1 MRITPSMMSAG
12 TLRDLNANYARL
24 TVSQQQMSTGKRLS
38 KASDDPVV
46 ASASMTLRASLGRY
60 DSFDRS
66 TEDASGW
73 LGAADGALTAGLDR
87 LVRAKELTV
96 RAGNSGG
103 LSDPNARAAM
113 ASELRA
119 IRSDLISLANTSHN
133 GRAIFAGTSS
143 GDAYSSSG
151 VLLGNSAVVS
161 RDVDPHTVMQV
172 NVDAIAAFGDP
183 NAPAGDL
190 FAVLDR
196 LANAAAAGDVTALA
210 TAHADLDAA
219 TSRLGS
225 VTVEIGSRGAQ
236 LEQIAARNASE
247 RERITTLV
255 SSTEDV
261 DLAQVMVQLKS
272 RENAYQAALQVA
284 SKVLPPSLVDYLR

>member
-46 ASASMTLRASLGRY
+46 ASASMTLRSSLGRY
-60 DSFDRS
+60 DSYDRS
-66 TEDASGW
+66 SEDASGW
-73 LGAADGALTAGLDR
+73 LGAADSALTAGLDR
-87 LVRAKELTV
+87 LVRVKELTV

-133 GRAIFAGTSS
+133 GRSIFAGTAT
-143 GDAYSSSG
+143 GDAYTSNG
-151 VLLGNSAVVS
+151 VFQGNSAVVS
-161 RDVDPHTVMQV
+161 RDVDPHTVLQV

-183 NAPAGDL
+183 NAASGDL

-196 LANAAAAGDVTALA
+196 LANAAAAGDVIALGAAHTDLDTA
-210 TAHADLDAA
+210 TA
-219 TSRLGS
+219 RLGS
-225 VTVEIGSRGAQ
+225 VTVEVGSRGAQ
-236 LEQIAARNASE
+236 LENISARNVSE
-247 RERITTLV
+247 RERIHTLL

-261 DLAQVMVQLKS
+261 DLAQVMVQLKE

>member
-1 MRITPSMMSAG
+1 MRITPSMMSSG

-46 ASASMTLRASLGRY
+46 ASAAMTLRSSLGRY
-60 DSFDRS
+60 DSYDRS

-87 LVRAKELTV
+87 LVRVKELTV

-119 IRSDLISLANTSHN
+119 IRADLISLANTSHN
-133 GRAIFAGTSS
+133 GRSIFAGTAS
-143 GDAYSSSG
+143 GDAYSASG
-151 VLLGNSAVVS
+151 VFQGNSAVVS

-172 NVDAIAAFGDP
+172 NVDAISAFGDP
-183 NAPAGDL
+183 ATPSGDV
-190 FAVLDR
+190 FAVIDR
-196 LANAAAAGDVTALA
+196 LANAAAAGDVNALA
-210 TAHADLDAA
+210 AAHADLDTA

-225 VTVEIGSRGAQ
+225 ATVEIGSRGAQ
-236 LEQIAARNASE
+236 LEQISARNAGE
-247 RERITTLV
+247 RERINTLL